1 MQQPLDQKVNNKQK
15 QDKFKL
21 GDTCVLLQATL

>member
-21 GDTCVLLQATL
+21 GDTGVLLQATL